1 MLITQIALIVSQVYV
16 CVQIHQNARIKHVQF
31 LIYQLYPNKADMR
44 RYRFLEL
51 EKLHFLRTLISTFL
65 HHTILFHQ
73 KFIRTSP
80 EKSTCVELT
89 GAGGGRV

>member
-1 MLITQIALIVSQVYV
+1 MKKKKKKKKEVTRKHLEVTDMLITQIALIVSQVYV

-51 EKLHFLRTLISTFL
+51 EKLCIF
-65 HHTILFHQ
+65 
-73 KFIRTSP
+73 
-80 EKSTCVELT
+80 
-89 GAGGGRV
+89 